1 MIRLTFAYILYSL
14 HIVCIY
20 KKHTKAVSVSQLYRF
35 CMVCTLFVVQKTYE
49 GHFSQLVVQILY
61 GLYIICSTKNIRR
74 PFQLASC
81 IDFVQFAHI
90 VRMYKKRTFQVS
102 SRFQSDLCASFV
114 QFVQFLY
121 ICKNLMYIFCIFIII
136 QNIDLYNLC
145 IQNIYKLSV
154 LYNFCISL
162 YSC

>member
-35 CMVCTLFVVQKTYE
+35 CMVCTLFVVQ
-49 GHFSQLVVQILY
+49 
-61 GLYIICSTKNIRR
+61 KNIRR

>member
-1 MIRLTFAYILYSL
+1 M
-14 HIVCIY
+14 
-20 KKHTKAVSVSQLYRF
+20 QRF
-35 CMVCTLFVVQKTYE
+35 CIHKTCISRSIYDSINICIHFVQFAHCLYIQKTYK
-49 GHFSQLVVQILY
+49 GCFSQLVVQILY